1 MKYSLEVKNF
11 GKIKDAKV
19 NLSSFTV
26 IAGTNSSGKSFLS
39 RALYSFFSTINKN
52 YVSVEYLRLLKP
64 LKNLLR
70 FGFNSVRDPS
80 FKVINVYNELIKNII
95 QIEEILTNFDKLP
108 FEEQNSYNFILSDKF
123 TVVDGLM
130 NELKKELNGK
140 KKYEDFSERLD
151 ASSRQLK
158 QLKDTLKDSTKF
170 LVDKLSYEFKKNL
183 KENFQVASLADLKTY
198 NSKSENSSF
207 HIDGLGDIQINNE
220 SVTFQLNLNGINDFQ
235 SLYNVVFVESPI
247 YWKLRK
253 PLLEIRQKA
262 SANSIF
268 SFLRDDSELSGIPKY
283 FYDLI
288 DLLDQDIKRDAV
300 NNDFVDNLL
309 DKINSELLGELIW
322 TDSGEIYFKDKN
334 CSKNIN
340 LNLTATGVTNLGI
353 IGLLLKRNIISKGSY
368 VFIDE
373 PEVNLHPA
381 WQKIMIE
388 TLYELSK
395 NGINV
400 VIATHSIDMI
410 KYIENIMDG
419 LSENEILNHFAINRL
434 SNNGVSISDHL
445 NPIESLCQI
454 KDDLGESFMNMTFE
468 SGW

>member
-1 MKYSLEVKNF
+1 MKFSIEVKNF

-52 YVSVEYLRLLKP
+52 YVSVEYLRLFKP
-64 LKNLLR
+64 IKNLIR
-70 FGFNSVRDPS
+70 FGYMSVRDPS
-80 FKVINVYNELIKNII
+80 FKVIDIYNQLIKNIV
-95 QIEEILTNFDKLP
+95 QIEDILINFDKLP

-123 TVVDGLM
+123 MIVDELM
-130 NELKKELNGK
+130 IELKKELKGK
-140 KKYEDFSERLD
+140 KKYEDFNERLD
-151 ASSRQLK
+151 ATSRHLK
-158 QLKDTLKDSTKF
+158 QLKDTLKDTTKF
-170 LVDKLSYEFKKNL
+170 LVEKLSYEFNKNL

-198 NSKSENSSF
+198 NTKIENSSF
-207 HIDGLGDIQINNE
+207 HIDGLGDIQINND
-220 SVTFQLNLNGINDFQ
+220 SVTFQLEINGVNNFQ

-253 PLLEIRQKA
+253 PLLEIRKKT
-262 SANSIF
+262 SANSVF

-283 FYDLI
+283 FFDLI
-288 DLLDQDIKRDAV
+288 DLLDQDIKSDAV
-300 NNDFVDNLL
+300 SNDFVNNIL

-334 CSKNIN
+334 CSKNIS

-353 IGLLLKRNIISKGSY
+353 IGLLLKRNIISRGSY

-381 WQKIMIE
+381 WQRIMIE

-400 VIATHSIDMI
+400 VIATHSVDMI
-410 KYIENIMDG
+410 KYIENIMLD
-419 LSENEILNHFAINRL
+419 LNEDEILDHFAINRL
-434 SNNGVSISDHL
+434 STHGVSISNDL
-445 NPIESLCQI
+445 SPIESLAQI
-454 KDDLGESFMNMTFE
+454 KDDLGESFINMTFE